1 MIIIVVDLPFTYIF
15 GNASRSLKA
24 VLVEKK
30 VQVNKRTNVLKQKLL
45 FLWSEVKEDLHN
57 PFLDHYLIYGRI
69 FTFTVRNLEHE

>member
-30 VQVNKRTNVLKQKLL
+30 VQVNKRTNVQTYKRSNVQMYKRTNVLKQKLL
-45 FLWSEVKEDLHN
+45 FL
-57 PFLDHYLIYGRI
+57 
-69 FTFTVRNLEHE
+69 